1 MSSGHTDA
9 VNYTPGQMRLY
20 LDAIGRDEKR
30 KQRNQ
35 LFLLRAAMADENGF
49 KNALESLGE

>member
-1 MSSGHTDA
+1 
-9 VNYTPGQMRLY
+9 MRLY